1 MTDATTMILPSHH
14 RSGFVAGRFLV
25 ESLLGVL
32 PGAIVVLWWG
42 FFMGVGVS
50 SLQLGIFFL
59 FLAYSALAAVGVVV
73 RFRTVVLAAT
83 ILAMAIFCTPS
94 GAAFVTATN
103 AHAILNQA
111 AQNLGHTP
119 PIASQVRAEL
129 SSSEA
134 FMRGAP
140 AAHAVASAS
149 ARPTVVLHWLLAAT
163 PLGVDTSFVTA
174 NGMVR
179 EADAAALA
187 SARAA
192 HHQEETG
199 TTKP

>member
-1 MTDATTMILPSHH
+1 MTAATTITPPYH
-14 RSGFVAGRFLV
+14 RSSFAIGRFLV

-32 PGAIVVLWWG
+32 PGAVVVLWWG

-50 SLQLGIFFL
+50 SLQLGILFL
-59 FLAYSALAAVGVVV
+59 FLAYGMLAAVGIVV
-73 RFRTVVLAAT
+73 RFRTIVLAAVT
-83 ILAMAIFCTPS
+83 LALAIFCTPS

-119 PIASQVRAEL
+119 PIARQVRAEL

-140 AAHAVASAS
+140 AAHAVANAS

-192 HHQEETG
+192 HHQEETK
-199 TTKP
+199 TTRP